1 MKTNLKEVLSKKMS
15 HLFVAAIMVCLFFG
29 LNTMKVNASDYFWG
43 DVYNLTQT
51 QTTATSAT
59 VQWTAD
65 ADCAKFKVYV
75 KNSANY
81 NADYTYVA
89 TTQSKSYTINNLA
102 SGSEYYIKVEAL
114 SASNQVGYSD
124 YISDAIT
131 LPTNVKNLIQERWY
145 YFAQILYIDWAD
157 IDSATGY
164 QVQLINSKGKVVKS
178 LNQQYSGASFGS
190 MKDEVYTVNVRAY
203 TTFNGKT
210 YYTPWSKIY
219 CFNQARIK
227 SVKVSSKKLKVTWGK
242 VGGATGYD
250 IYVSTKKKSGYK
262 KVKSVG
268 KNTTKA
274 TISKFNKKSFS
285 TKKTYYIYVITKKKM
300 GSKTY
305 LSSSLYYWNSK
316 SSGFGYK

>member
-1 MKTNLKEVLSKKMS
+1 MKTKFKEVLRNKMS

-29 LNTMKVNASDYFWG
+29 LNSIKANASDYFYG
-43 DVYNLTQT
+43 DVDNLTQI
-51 QTTATSAT
+51 QATATSAT

-65 ADCAKFKVYV
+65 ADCAKFKIYV
-75 KNSANY
+75 KKSSNY
-81 NADYTYVA
+81 TGAFTYVG
-89 TTQSKSYTINNLA
+89 TTQAKSYTINNLA
-102 SGSEYYIKVEAL
+102 SGSEYYIKVESL
-114 SASNQVGYSD
+114 SASNQVGNSD
-124 YISDAIT
+124 TLYDAIT
-131 LPTNVKNLIQERWY
+131 LPATLKNLKQDRWY
-145 YFAQILYIDWAD
+145 YFIHVLDVDWAD
-157 IDSATGY
+157 IESATGY
-164 QVQLINSKGKVVKS
+164 QVKLINSSGKVVKS
-178 LNQQYSGASFGS
+178 LNSSYSSTSFGS
-190 MKDEVYTVNVRAY
+190 MKDEVYTVIVRAY

-227 SVKVSSKKLKVTWGK
+227 SVKVSSKKLKVSWGK

-250 IYVSTKKKSGYK
+250 IYVSTKKTSGYK

-285 TKKTYYIYVITKKKM
+285 SKKTYYVYVITKKKI

-305 LSSSLYYWNSK
+305 CSSSLYYWNSK
-316 SSGFGYK
+316 NNGFGYK